1 MEIKGVFFDMDGTV
15 ADTESLWRY
24 IIDSISDRFGLDFT
38 FFDRVE
44 DGYNLAMADAL
55 KLILEESGRYSAEL
69 EKEILDEVD
78 VLYET
83 ALNGKTSLIGG
94 IPELLQTLRDRGIV
108 SVLVSNSTRRQAGMI
123 LEHYGLSHLIGFIV
137 AADDVARGKPDREPY
152 CRALELTGLVPE
164 EVVAVEDS
172 DTGEKSAAGAG
183 IACIRVRTN
192 TPFEAYDLV
201 RERLNIR

>member
-1 MEIKGVFFDMDGTV
+1 ML
-15 ADTESLWRY
+15 SLET
-24 IIDSISDRFGLDFT
+24 G
-38 FFDRVE
+38 
-44 DGYNLAMADAL
+44 
-55 KLILEESGRYSAEL
+55 IL
-69 EKEILDEVD
+69 
-78 VLYET
+78 T
-83 ALNGKTSLIGG
+83 G

>member
-55 KLILEESGRYSAEL
+55 KLILEENGRYSAEL

>member
-55 KLILEESGRYSAEL
+55 KLILEENGRYSAEL

-83 ALNGKTSLIGG
+83 ALNGKTSLIGR

>member
-55 KLILEESGRYSAEL
+55 KLILEENGRYSAEL

-152 CRALELTGLVPE
+152 CRALELTGLELE

>member
-55 KLILEESGRYSAEL
+55 KLILEENGRYSAEL

-83 ALNGKTSLIGG
+83 ALNGKTFLIGG

>member
-55 KLILEESGRYSAEL
+55 KLILEENGRYSAEL

-78 VLYET
+78 VLYEI

>member
-55 KLILEESGRYSAEL
+55 KLILEENGRYSAEL

-152 CRALELTGLVPE
+152 CRASELTGLVPE

-183 IACIRVRTN
+183 IACIIVRTN